1 MAGLEALL
9 AAAQQIQPSSKE
21 EEEEEEAVL
30 AAMLAW
36 AQKMNRPT
44 AAAGRIPNHAIK
56 LCVLS
61 NVQQCQQSSLLLHFA
76 SA

>member
-9 AAAQQIQPSSKE
+9 AAAQRIQPSSKE

-44 AAAGRIPNHAIK
+44 AAASRIPTM
-56 LCVLS
+56 
-61 NVQQCQQSSLLLHFA
+61 Q
-76 SA
+76 